1 MALPHFV
8 VVLAITALTVPC
20 RALIVKH
27 NFDAGMKPFSYQT
40 FSGVAMYSEKDAPS
54 RSKPGNGHSYIEF
67 DLELERSKADR
78 DAFLELIVIPDINI
92 NDIGVKKNGNLH
104 LCCNVD
110 LLNQYGCTED
120 HIGELIIPKNIRG
133 LYREKIALEGGS
145 ALKRVKTKAPVQVTA
160 IHVFALSSCD
170 SNLQISETE
179 ESIITFS
186 GTTRWMNPY
195 GHLPGDVYG
204 YLPFYGWMC
213 IIYLVISIIWFCFNA
228 IYWNELLHVQNCIT
242 GVLAMCLIEMATW
255 YFHYLHLN
263 NIGVVHHGPFVLGL
277 ITTCSRRMVSRMLV
291 LAVSLGYGVVK
302 PTLHKVVKN
311 KVVMLGV
318 VYWIFAFM
326 FESLIHYNQ
335 TEKVESWMRVILIPP
350 VAIING
356 IFWWWTFVSLN
367 KTIEQ
372 LKIRRQSAKLQLY
385 KSFTLVLVITLIA
398 AITFAIYEMYYVL
411 KELYFAQWQKLWFM
425 EVGFWQILFSSIF
438 ITIMILWRPS
448 EHFKRY
454 AYYNQGTT
462 LDVDN
467 EYGGR
472 EDDELDE
479 AAQFNAPDT
488 FADHIT
494 KRRPDT
500 AGHDEEDGGNGPTA
514 KFAIDDGNDEEEED
528 AVDDNKPKT
537 TLAQTI
543 DIADAEH
550 DRTTKID

>member
-1 MALPHFV
+1 
-8 VVLAITALTVPC
+8 
-20 RALIVKH
+20 
-27 NFDAGMKPFSYQT
+27 
-40 FSGVAMYSEKDAPS
+40 
-54 RSKPGNGHSYIEF
+54 
-67 DLELERSKADR
+67 
-78 DAFLELIVIPDINI
+78 
-92 NDIGVKKNGNLH
+92 
-104 LCCNVD
+104 
-110 LLNQYGCTED
+110 
-120 HIGELIIPKNIRG
+120 
-133 LYREKIALEGGS
+133 
-145 ALKRVKTKAPVQVTA
+145 
-160 IHVFALSSCD
+160 
-170 SNLQISETE
+170 
-179 ESIITFS
+179 
-186 GTTRWMNPY
+186 MNPY
-195 GHLPGDVYG
+195 GQLPGDVYG

-213 IIYLVISIIWFCFNA
+213 IIYLIISIIWFCFNA

-263 NIGVVHHGPFVLGL
+263 NVGVVHHGPFILGL

-291 LAVSLGYGVVK
+291 VAVSLGYGVVK
-302 PTLHKVVKN
+302 PTLSKQIKN
-311 KVVMLGV
+311 KIIILGI

-454 AYYNQGTT
+454 AYYTQGTGQ
-462 LDVDN
+462 DVDN
-467 EYGGR
+467 EYG
-472 EDDELDE
+472 DYDKDIDE
-479 AAQFNAPDT
+479 AQQFNAPDT
-488 FADHIT
+488 FADNVT
-494 KRRPDT
+494 RRNNTTTQGGGGGVETPNDNN
-500 AGHDEEDGGNGPTA
+500 DDDDDDDDNDGNTA
-514 KFAIDDGNDEEEED
+514 KFAIDDGDEED
-528 AVDDNKPKT
+528 VDDIGDNKPKT

-543 DIADAEH
+543 EMTQQDQNA
-550 DRTTKID
+550 KID